1 MWGAGSVATKVV
13 MLARVLPDDRA
24 YGPAAARYVLTL
36 RYNPLLAPVLPA
48 VAPRD
53 MRPAVHPS
61 SSPEAIERLA
71 TATLHDVLD
80 ATPDA
85 RVAVSLSGGVDSTLV
100 LGLIRKHFP
109 SLNVTAISVRFGDGY
124 DETEQAARIAE
135 SLGVERHTIV
145 TVEDYMRELPAA
157 VSAAALPMW
166 DLHWYH
172 VAKRAAAESADVL
185 ISGDGGDE
193 LFGGYTFRYR
203 GFLSA
208 DKRAAAATG
217 SSSPD
222 QKVLAYLDN
231 HARDYVPDQE
241 KVFGPR
247 MNFSWD
253 DVRGVLLPY
262 FGDNGLDPLEQVFL
276 ADYNGK
282 LAYNFAHV
290 SGAMARYFG
299 VRTASPLLSNDMIR
313 HAMGIPAAEKYDGT
327 RGVGKLPL
335 RALLRSMAN
344 VDRLMS
350 DSKMGFSPDTVS
362 YWRRRGYDL
371 CCRYLEGSSSRAI
384 SYGWINGEWVAQN
397 MSRDLQDVRYVNKF
411 LGLLAFEIWYRIF
424 ITDDL
429 DPATKLS

>member
-1 MWGAGSVATKVV
+1 MTILTGI
-13 MLARVLPDDRA
+13 LPDGAA
-24 YGPAAARYVLTL
+24 YDPAAAQYILTL
-36 RYNPLLAPVLPA
+36 RYNPLLASVLPA
-48 VAPRD
+48 VTPRD
-53 MRPAVHPS
+53 MRPSTRHSP
-61 SSPEAIERLA
+61 SPEVIERLA
-71 TATLHDVLD
+71 VAALHDILG
-80 ATPDA
+80 ASPDA
-85 RVAVSLSGGVDSTLV
+85 RVAVSLSGGVDSALV

-109 SLNVTAISVRFGDGY
+109 NLNVSAISVRFEDGY
-124 DETEQAARIAE
+124 DETKRAARIAE
-135 SLGVERHTIV
+135 SLGVEQHVIV

-157 VSAAALPMW
+157 ISAAALPMW

-172 VAKRAAAESADVL
+172 VTKRAVAESADVL

-193 LFGGYTFRYR
+193 LFGGYTFRYE

-208 DKRAAAATG
+208 IKGAAPTEIA
-217 SSSPD
+217 SPD
-222 QKVLAYLDN
+222 QRVRAYLDN

-276 ADYNGK
+276 ADYKGK

-290 SGAMARYFG
+290 SGAMARHFG
-299 VRTASPLLSNDMIR
+299 IRTASPLLSNDMIR
-313 HAMGIPAAEKYDGT
+313 HAMGIQAAKKYDAA

-335 RALLRSMAN
+335 RALLRSMGN

-362 YWRRRGYDL
+362 YWQRRGYDL
-371 CCRYLEGSSSRAI
+371 CSLYLGGGSSRTVSH
-384 SYGWINGEWVAQN
+384 GWISGEWISHN
-397 MSRDLQDVRYVNKF
+397 MSRDLQDVRYVNKL

-424 ITDDL
+424 VTRDL
-429 DPATKLS
+429 DPATRLS

>member
-1 MWGAGSVATKVV
+1 MAILTGT
-13 MLARVLPDDRA
+13 LPDGEA
-24 YGPAAARYVLTL
+24 YGPAAARYILTL
-36 RYNPLLAPVLPA
+36 RYNPLLAPVLP
-48 VAPRD
+48 VVTPRD
-53 MRPAVHPS
+53 MRPSSHCS
-61 SSPEAIERLA
+61 SSPEVIERLA
-71 TATLHDVLD
+71 VTALRDILG
-80 ATPDA
+80 AAPDA
-85 RVAVSLSGGVDSTLV
+85 RVAVSLSGGVDSALV

-109 SLNVTAISVRFGDGY
+109 NLDVTAISVRFEDGY
-124 DETEQAARIAE
+124 DETGRAARIAE
-135 SLGVERHTIV
+135 SLGVERHVIV

-157 VSAAALPMW
+157 VSATALPMW

-193 LFGGYTFRYR
+193 LFGGYTFRYE

-208 DKRAAAATG
+208 SKNGGAGPA
-217 SSSPD
+217 SPD
-222 QKVLAYLDN
+222 QKVRAYLDN

-290 SGAMARYFG
+290 SGAMARRFG
-299 VRTASPLLSNDMIR
+299 VRTASPLLSNDMIC
-313 HAMGIPAAEKYDGT
+313 HAMGIQAAEKYDAA

-335 RALLRSMAN
+335 RALLRSMDN

-350 DSKMGFSPDTVS
+350 DSKMGFSPDTAS

-371 CCRYLEGSSSRAI
+371 CSLYLGGGSPRTVSD
-384 SYGWINGEWVAQN
+384 GWVSGEWVAQN
-397 MSRDLQDVRYVNKF
+397 LSRDLQDVRYVNKF
-411 LGLLAFEIWYRIF
+411 LGLLAFEVWYRIF
-424 ITDDL
+424 VTGDL
-429 DPATKLS
+429 DPETRLS

>member
-1 MWGAGSVATKVV
+1 V
-13 MLARVLPDDRA
+13 LARVLPDDKA
-24 YGPAAARYVLTL
+24 YGPAAARYILTL
-36 RYNPLLAPVLPA
+36 RYNPLLTPVLPA
-48 VAPRD
+48 VTPRD
-53 MRPAVHPS
+53 MRPAIRPS

-71 TATLHDVLD
+71 VAALRGILGTA
-80 ATPDA
+80 PDA
-85 RVAVSLSGGVDSTLV
+85 RVAISLSGGVDSALV
-100 LGLIRKHFP
+100 LGLIRRHFP
-109 SLNVTAISVRFGDGY
+109 NLNVTAISVRFGDGY

-135 SLGVERHTIV
+135 SLGVERHAIV

-193 LFGGYTFRYR
+193 LFGGYTFRYG

-208 DKRAAAATG
+208 DKRAAAG
-217 SSSPD
+217 FSSPD
-222 QKVLAYLDN
+222 QRLRAYLNN

-241 KVFGPR
+241 KVFGPS

-290 SGAMARYFG
+290 SGAMARHFG

-313 HAMGIPAAEKYDGT
+313 HAMGIQTAEKYDEA

-350 DSKMGFSPDTVS
+350 DSKVGFSPDTVS

-371 CCRYLEGSSSRAI
+371 CSSYLEGSSSRAV
-384 SYGWINGEWVAQN
+384 SHGWISGEWVTQN
-397 MSRDLQDVRYVNKF
+397 MSRDLWDVRYVNKF

-424 ITDDL
+424 ITEDL
-429 DPATKLS
+429 DPATRFS